1 MQVTEHMSSIHLQQL
16 AIHRNIKN
24 IHRNTLD
31 ICVRFKP
38 IPTENMQLLSVIKS
52 RKLTPEQLF
61 MVSVLA
67 VNGGNYLY
75 NLILGRVLGPT
86 QFADAAVLITFLL
99 VLSFMA
105 MTFQLVTAKFS
116 VLFENAVFTNF
127 IAKVYKQAFT
137 VGVIL
142 GLLIIA
148 FSSQLK
154 ALFNTS
160 SSTMFVIF
168 GCGVPLYF
176 LMSVNRGAFQGKKAY
191 KSLSI
196 TYQGEML
203 SRLIITL
210 GLIFLFNIQ
219 SSAVIAIGIV
229 LSFVFGMFPFKM
241 KDLTLKKTKPLS
253 LDYSKQIKNFF
264 LLTAFYE
271 LTQIIINNSD
281 ILLVK
286 HYFESYEA
294 GLYASLAL
302 IGRIVYFIAW
312 MFVMLLLPAVV
323 ELKKEGKETASV
335 LFKYVGYIAV
345 ISIVIVL
352 TCLSFPELIIKILF
366 GEQYIAMAPLLWKYA
381 IATSMFA
388 ISNIFAYYYLSLDK
402 YVPVIIS
409 GVFGMLQML
418 LVIFFH
424 ESLEQVV
431 HMQIIAMTLLLI
443 IQLVFF
449 KFEIRTQKKAL
460 SKD

>member
-1 MQVTEHMSSIHLQQL
+1 
-16 AIHRNIKN
+16 
-24 IHRNTLD
+24 
-31 ICVRFKP
+31 
-38 IPTENMQLLSVIKS
+38 MQLLTAIKS

-75 NLILGRVLGPT
+75 NLILGRLLGPT
-86 QFADAAVLITFLL
+86 AFADAAVLITFLL
-99 VLSFMA
+99 VLSFVA

-116 VLFENAVFTNF
+116 VLFENELFKNF
-127 IAKVYKQAFT
+127 ITRVYQQAFA
-137 VGVIL
+137 VGIGL
-142 GLLIIA
+142 GILIIA
-148 FSSQLK
+148 FASQLQ

-160 SSTMFVIF
+160 SSTMFIIF

-176 LMSVNRGAFQGKKAY
+176 LMSVNRGAFQGKKAF

-203 SRLIITL
+203 SRLVITL
-210 GLIFLFNIQ
+210 GLILLLDIQ
-219 SSAVIAIGIV
+219 SSAVIAIGIL
-229 LSFVFGMFPFKM
+229 LSFVFGLFPFKM
-241 KDLTLKKTKPLS
+241 KQISFKKPAA
-253 LDYSKQIKNFF
+253 LDAKYSKQIKNFF

-335 LFKYVGYIAV
+335 LFKYVGYIAA
-345 ISIVIVL
+345 ISIVIVF
-352 TCLSFPELIIKILF
+352 TCLAFPELIINILF

-409 GVFGMLQML
+409 GVFGMLQMV

-424 ESLEQVV
+424 ESLEQVDFCL
-431 HMQIIAMTLLLI
+431 IYFTLFLLFLVYLV
-443 IQLVFF
+443 IQ
-449 KFEIRTQKKAL
+449 
-460 SKD
+460 

>member
-1 MQVTEHMSSIHLQQL
+1 MKQIL
-16 AIHRNIKN
+16 A
-24 IHRNTLD
+24 
-31 ICVRFKP
+31 
-38 IPTENMQLLSVIKS
+38 VIQS
-52 RKLTPEQLF
+52 RKLTPEQVF

-86 QFADAAVLITFLL
+86 EFADAAVLITFLL

-116 VLFENAVFTNF
+116 VLFENNVFKNF
-127 IAKVYKQAFT
+127 IAKTYQQAFLI
-137 VGVIL
+137 GIAL
-142 GLLIIA
+142 GILIIV

-154 ALFNTS
+154 TVFNTS
-160 SSTMFVIF
+160 SSLMFVIF

-176 LMSVNRGAFQGKKAY
+176 LMSVNRGTFQGKKAY

-203 SRLIITL
+203 SRLLITL

-229 LSFVFGMFPFKM
+229 LSFVFGMFPFATKNISF
-241 KDLTLKKTKPLS
+241 KKPKALT

-335 LFKYVGYIAV
+335 LFKYVGYIAF
-345 ISIVIVL
+345 ISIIIVL
-352 TCLSFPELIIKILF
+352 TCFSFPELIIKLLF
-366 GEQYIAMAPLLWKYA
+366 GEQYISMAPLLWKYA

-409 GVFGMLQML
+409 GVFGMLQMV
-418 LVIFFH
+418 LVVFFH
-424 ESLEQVV
+424 DSLEQVV

-449 KFEIRTQKKAL
+449 KLEIMTQKTAL
-460 SKD
+460 SKQ

>member
-1 MQVTEHMSSIHLQQL
+1 
-16 AIHRNIKN
+16 
-24 IHRNTLD
+24 
-31 ICVRFKP
+31 
-38 IPTENMQLLSVIKS
+38 MQLLATLKS

-61 MVSVLA
+61 MLSVLA

-75 NLILGRVLGPT
+75 NLVLGRVLGPT

-99 VLSFMA
+99 VLSFIA

-116 VLFENAVFTNF
+116 VLFENTVFKSF
-127 IAKVYKQAFT
+127 ITKVYKQAFA
-137 VGVIL
+137 VGLTL
-142 GLLIIA
+142 GILIIA
-148 FSSQLK
+148 FAPQLQS
-154 ALFNTS
+154 LFNTS
-160 SSTMFVIF
+160 SSTMFIIF

-176 LMSVNRGAFQGKKAY
+176 LMSVNRGAFQGKKSY

-203 SRLIITL
+203 SRLLITL
-210 GLIFLFNIQ
+210 GLILVFNIQ
-219 SSAVIAIGIV
+219 SSAVIAIGIA
-229 LSFVFGMFPFKM
+229 LSFVFGLFPFK
-241 KDLTLKKTKPLS
+241 LKQINFKKSIS
-253 LDYSKQIKNFF
+253 LEEKYNKQIKNFF

-345 ISIVIVL
+345 ISIIIVV
-352 TCLSFPELIIKILF
+352 TCLCFPEIIINILF
-366 GEQYIAMAPLLWKYA
+366 GEDYIAMAPLLWKYA

-409 GVFGMLQML
+409 GVFGMLQMV
-418 LVIFFH
+418 LVIFYH
-424 ESLEQVV
+424 DSLEQVV
-431 HMQIIAMTLLLI
+431 RMQIVAMTLLLI
-443 IQLVFF
+443 IQIGFF
-449 KFEIRTQKKAL
+449 IFD
-460 SKD
+460 SKLKRK

>member
-1 MQVTEHMSSIHLQQL
+1 MPKVMQVL
-16 AIHRNIKN
+16 AI
-24 IHRNTLD
+24 L
-31 ICVRFKP
+31 
-38 IPTENMQLLSVIKS
+38 KS
-52 RKLTPEQLF
+52 KRVTPEQLF
-61 MVSVLA
+61 MISVLA

-75 NLILGRVLGPT
+75 NLILGRVLGPA

-99 VLSFMA
+99 VLSFIA

-116 VLFENAVFTNF
+116 VLFENAVFKSF
-127 IAKVYKQAFT
+127 IAKVYQQALV
-137 VGVIL
+137 VGIL
-142 GLLIIA
+142 LGVLIVA
-148 FSSQLK
+148 FASQLQDV
-154 ALFNTS
+154 FNTS
-160 SSTMFVIF
+160 SSNMFVIF

-176 LMSVNRGAFQGKKAY
+176 LMSVNRGTYQGKKAY

-203 SRLIITL
+203 SRLLITL
-210 GLIFLFNIQ
+210 AIILIFDIK
-219 SSAVIAIGIV
+219 SSWVIATGIL
-229 LSFVFGMFPFKM
+229 LSFVFGLFPFKI
-241 KDLTLKKTKPLS
+241 KQLSFKKTVALEKT
-253 LDYSKQIKNFF
+253 YSKQIKNFF

-323 ELKKEGKETASV
+323 ELQKEGKETASV
-335 LFKYVGYIAV
+335 LFKYVGYIAA
-345 ISIVIVL
+345 ISATIVVV
-352 TCLSFPELIIKILF
+352 CLICPELIINILF
-366 GEQYIAMAPLLWKYA
+366 GEAYISMAPLLWKYA

-409 GVFGMLQML
+409 GVFGMLQVV
-418 LVIFFH
+418 LVVFFH
-424 ESLEQVV
+424 DSLSEVV
-431 HMQIIAMTLLLI
+431 HMQIVAMALLLV
-443 IQLVFF
+443 IQILFF
-449 KFEIRTQKKAL
+449 KGQALFSKKL
-460 SKD
+460 NLK

>member
-1 MQVTEHMSSIHLQQL
+1 MQVL
-16 AIHRNIKN
+16 AAIKTKK
-24 IHRNTLD
+24 I
-31 ICVRFKP
+31 
-38 IPTENMQLLSVIKS
+38 
-52 RKLTPEQLF
+52 TPEQLF
-61 MVSVLA
+61 MISVLA

-75 NLILGRVLGPT
+75 NLILGRLLGPA

-99 VLSFMA
+99 VLSFIA

-116 VLFENAVFTNF
+116 VLFEYTVFKSF
-127 IAKVYKQAFT
+127 IAKVYQQALA
-137 VGVIL
+137 VGILL
-142 GLLIIA
+142 GLLIIVFA
-148 FSSQLK
+148 TQLQ

-160 SSTMFVIF
+160 SSSMFTIF

-176 LMSVNRGAFQGKKAY
+176 LMSVNRGTYQGKKAY

-196 TYQGEML
+196 TYQAEML
-203 SRLIITL
+203 SRLLITL
-210 GLIFLFNIQ
+210 GIILVLDIK
-219 SSAVIAIGIV
+219 SSWVIATGIL
-229 LSFVFGMFPFKM
+229 LSFGFGLFPFKV
-241 KDLTLKKTKPLS
+241 KHLNFKKVLS
-253 LDYSKQIKNFF
+253 LDKTYSKQIKRFF

-335 LFKYVGYIAV
+335 LFKYVVYIVA
-345 ISIVIVL
+345 ISTLIVIV
-352 TCLSFPELIIKILF
+352 CVACPEFIIKLLF
-366 GEQYIAMAPLLWKYA
+366 GEEYITMAPLLWKYA
-381 IATSMFA
+381 LATSMFA

-409 GVFGMLQML
+409 GIFGMLQMV
-418 LVIFFH
+418 LVVFYH
-424 ESLEQVV
+424 DSLDQVV
-431 HMQIIAMTLLLI
+431 HMQIIAMALLLV
-443 IQLVFF
+443 IQLAFF
-449 KFEIRTQKKAL
+449 RQETRAQKSL
-460 SKD
+460 I